1 MWHAATLTDADD
13 LLTMTPVKGRQMK
26 LTDDLIRK
34 TPAPAAGSITLWDG
48 GPDRVR
54 GFGIRINSPTK
65 RSATGARS
73 FFINYRHAGR
83 EARYTIGAY
92 PTWTVTAARAEAR
105 ELRKRID
112 QGEDP
117 ASEKRARREAPT
129 VQDLIDRYIADHLPN
144 LTEREQVAHR
154 TMLGTIGDYLGRDR
168 AVAGIHFGDVEAMHK
183 KITASGRPI
192 RANRILGVAS
202 KAFSLSLI
210 PLPGEDKPWRD
221 AAVGNPCKGVER
233 NHEEARDRF
242 FSASELTA
250 IGDALNEFPG
260 RAAADCV
267 RLVML
272 TGCRPGEAMAAKWSE
287 FDQEPGYWIKPS
299 AHTKQRKTHRA
310 PLTPAAV
317 ELIARRRQERA
328 DKPSEWV
335 FPSDRTRGE
344 PIATLW
350 HVWEFVRDRAELGD
364 TARIYD
370 LRHTFASVGAG
381 GGLSLQIIGKLLGHT
396 LSRTTERY
404 AHLADDPLREAAD
417 KIGSVIA
424 GAANNKPGAAVVPI
438 KGGRA
443 S

>member
-1 MWHAATLTDADD
+1 
-13 LLTMTPVKGRQMK
+13 MK

-65 RSATGARS
+65 RSTTGAKS
-73 FFINYRHAGR
+73 FFINYRFDRHER
-83 EARYTIGAY
+83 RYTIGAY
-92 PTWTVTAARAEAR
+92 PTWTLTAARAEAR

-117 ASEKRARREAPT
+117 ASEKRARRDAPT

-144 LTEREQVAHR
+144 LSEREQVAHR
-154 TMLGTIGDYLGRDR
+154 TMLGEIGRHLGTDR
-168 AVAGIHFGDVEAMHK
+168 MVTAIHHGDLQAMHS
-183 KITASGRPI
+183 KITKSGRPV

-202 KAFSLSLI
+202 KAFSLALI
-210 PLPGEDKPWRD
+210 PLAGEDAPWRD
-221 AAVGNPCKGVER
+221 AAMGNPCKGVER
-233 NHEEARDRF
+233 NREQGRERF
-242 FSASELTA
+242 FSATELAA
-250 IGDALNEFPG
+250 ISDAVAAYPG
-260 RAAADCV
+260 QTAADCV

-287 FDQEPGYWIKPS
+287 FDSEPGYWIKPS
-299 AHTKQRKTHRA
+299 SHTKQRRVHRVR
-310 PLTPAAV
+310 LTAGAL
-317 ELIARRRQERA
+317 ELIGRRRQERA
-328 DKPSEWV
+328 VSDFV
-335 FPSDRTRGE
+335 FPSERIDE

-350 HVWEFVRDRAELGD
+350 HVWQHTRERAGLGK

-370 LRHTFASVGAG
+370 LRHTFASIGAG
-381 GGLSLQIIGKLLGHT
+381 GGLSLQLLGKLLGHT

-404 AHLADDPLREAAD
+404 AHLADDPLKEAAN
-417 KIGSVIA
+417 KIGTVIA
-424 GAANNKPGAAVVPI
+424 GSTSNKPGATVTPL
-438 KGGRA
+438 KGGRG